1 MSKRLEIAVV
11 VDPSVHCGSD
21 QVFFGAAVTYLD
33 DTGCERTITIK
44 GVDETDSTRGEVSW
58 ISPIARALL
67 RARVGDEIRLRTP
80 TGERLLEVLHV
91 SYPAAGQGQGAD

>member
-1 MSKRLEIAVV
+1 M
-11 VDPSVHCGSD
+11 
-21 QVFFGAAVTYLD
+21 
-33 DTGCERTITIK
+33 
-44 GVDETDSTRGEVSW
+44 DETDSAHGEVSW

-91 SYPAAGQGQGAD
+91 SYPAKGQGQGQGAD